1 VAKLSW
7 RGGGTSGGTPKG
19 FHDSSNCTASFG
31 WACDPNNYNQAVEV
45 HFYKDGPEGGTGVF
59 IGSTLANQT
68 REAGVGNE
76 CGGNPNHGF
85 EFNTPGS
92 LKDGQAHP
100 IYAYAITIGPAGINP
115 LLMGSPK
122 TINCS
127 PPQPP
132 QTEIL
137 FAPMQTVTGN
147 YGDYFDLFARPDL
160 WPNAR
165 RLLKGFM
172 FYDLSL
178 INPGPTQF
186 LQDLLNVQAFSRLKA
201 MGLDIV
207 LGTAAIKHWECNGA
221 EMARRVTLPA
231 IEAIQSNGGKVT
243 HVAFEEP
250 YCDGTS
256 RMDGITPL
264 NCGYSIDQAAA
275 ETGRYV
281 QAVKA
286 RYPDLLFGD
295 VEPYPHFRVDQLKN
309 WILTLKRL
317 NVPVSFFH
325 LDVDLALAERLARDP
340 TVNLNIQSD
349 LAELKSFFQAQNIHF
364 GVILIANRWN
374 ATNDQEFYEGTM
386 EWIRIVR
393 DSMGTP
399 PQIIFESWLPNLPG
413 MNLPENSTNYPFTRL
428 INDGWAAFNTH

>member
-1 VAKLSW
+1 
-7 RGGGTSGGTPKG
+7 
-19 FHDSSNCTASFG
+19 
-31 WACDPNNYNQAVEV
+31 
-45 HFYKDGPEGGTGVF
+45 
-59 IGSTLANQT
+59 
-68 REAGVGNE
+68 
-76 CGGNPNHGF
+76 
-85 EFNTPGS
+85 
-92 LKDGQAHP
+92 
-100 IYAYAITIGPAGINP
+100 
-115 LLMGSPK
+115 
-122 TINCS
+122 
-127 PPQPP
+127 
-132 QTEIL
+132 
-137 FAPMQTVTGN
+137 
-147 YGDYFDLFARPDL
+147 
-160 WPNAR
+160 
-165 RLLKGFM
+165 
-172 FYDLSL
+172 
-178 INPGPTQF
+178 
-186 LQDLLNVQAFSRLKA
+186 

-231 IEAIQSNGGKVT
+231 IDAIQSNGGKVT

-264 NCGYSIDQAAA
+264 NCGYSIDQAAV

-325 LDVDLALAERLARDP
+325 LDVDLALAERLARDL

-364 GVILIANRWN
+364 GVILIANKWD
-374 ATNDQEFYEGTM
+374 ASDDQEFYEHTM
-386 EWIRIVR
+386 EWIRLVR
-393 DSMGTP
+393 DSIGIP
-399 PQIIFESWLPNLPG
+399 PQIIFESWLINLPT
-413 MNLPENSTNYPFTRL
+413 MNLPENSPGYTFTRL
-428 INDGWAAFNTH
+428 INDGWAAFNTP